1 MEVTGQAVAEAG
13 LDLRSFPDGPI
24 VRAVHDEAVR
34 LRYYARIAEQ
44 AAPSD
49 TPEQIAE
56 RQRKAFSRAV
66 KAALDAKDLIARS
79 ESDKRFLWFP

>member
-1 MEVTGQAVAEAG
+1 M
-13 LDLRSFPDGPI
+13 
-24 VRAVHDEAVR
+24 VRAVNDEAVR

-44 AAPSD
+44 AAPD
-49 TPEQIAE
+49 EPPTALNE

-79 ESDKRFLWFP
+79 ESDKRFLWFPT